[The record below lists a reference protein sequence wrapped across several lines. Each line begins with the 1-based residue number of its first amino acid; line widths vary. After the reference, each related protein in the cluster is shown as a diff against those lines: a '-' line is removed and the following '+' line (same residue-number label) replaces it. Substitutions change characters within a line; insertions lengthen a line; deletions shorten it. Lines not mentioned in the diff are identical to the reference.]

1 MTKPSPWIHTVT
13 FAEVARGLPV
23 QALEANERVRKALAR
38 DLNLVSIEALTAEVA
53 ADPWLD
59 GAELR
64 GRFNARVIQTCSVS
78 ADDFEETVAGDFTV
92 HVLPP
97 GSPNAPVGDSA
108 AEVDLDPEAD
118 DPPDVAE
125 GETIDLAHYV
135 IEHLAL
141 ALDPFP
147 RKPGAVFEPPP
158 EEKPTSPFAVLRKL
172 RPTDAED

>member
-1 MTKPSPWIHTVT
+1 MSRPSPWIETVT
-13 FAEVARGLPV
+13 FAEVARGLGPHS
-23 QALEANERVRKALAR
+23 LEPSERARKALASE
-38 DLNLVSIEALTAEVA
+38 LGLVAIESLTAQVTPV
-53 ADPWLD
+53 PWLD

-64 GRFNARVIQTCSVS
+64 GRFHARVVQTCSVS
-78 ADDFEETVAGDFTV
+78 ADDFEEEVQGDFTV
-92 HVLPP
+92 RVVPS
-97 GSPNAPVGDSA
+97 GSPNAPANDSG

-141 ALDPFP
+141 ELDPFP

-158 EEKPTSPFAVLRKL
+158 EEKPASPFAVLRKL
-172 RPTDAED
+172 RPSGEED